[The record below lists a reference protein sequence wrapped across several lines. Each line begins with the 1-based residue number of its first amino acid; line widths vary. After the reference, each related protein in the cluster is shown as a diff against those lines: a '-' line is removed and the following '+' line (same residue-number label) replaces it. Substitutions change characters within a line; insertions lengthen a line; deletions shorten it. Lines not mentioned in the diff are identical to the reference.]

1 MKVRLSQ
8 TLPAKL
14 MLSLAAGICCVWLL
28 IGFSDQTRYEE
39 GLALIIGGN
48 QAKLQPA
55 LADFRSAQ
63 RLNFSLE
70 PEQYEAVALW
80 RLGDHELADRKIR
93 ALLQREPENRY
104 GWLVLASFLTVD
116 DPAQAA
122 AALAR
127 AKQLDGKI
135 TQPTN

>member
-1 MKVRLSQ
+1 MLTPRAK

-14 MLSLAAGICCVWLL
+14 MLSIVAALICAWLL
-28 IGFSDQTRYEE
+28 VGFNDVRRYEA
-39 GLALIIGGN
+39 GLILLAGAN
-48 QAKLQPA
+48 PAKLTQVVS
-55 LADFRSAQ
+55 DFRSAQ
-63 RLNFSLE
+63 RLNFSRE

-80 RLGDHELADRKIR
+80 RLGDHQLADRKIR

-104 GWLVLASFLTVD
+104 GWLVLASFLAAD

-135 TQPTN
+135 TQPSN